1 MDTFY
6 KWNEKKIN
14 AEIEILKIM
23 KSSLSFRILSILC
36 LLMFFDATSFAQKS
50 IQSLAGQWQFKL
62 DPKGE
67 GVTASWFKTQLPDKI
82 QLPGSCEQGGFGVKT
97 TEPTIGKLTRVI
109 KYEGK
114 AWYQKKIVIPNSWK
128 GKRIELFLER
138 CHWESSVWLDGSPLG
153 MQNSLSVPHL
163 YDLGLSTAGTHILTI
178 CIDNT
183 YKIPI
188 GTWAHAITE
197 DTQGNWNGII
207 GRMELRATNPVWIR
221 DVQVYPNKL
230 KIILGNITG
239 QTIDATVQ
247 NTSCTIPDGGTEV
260 EVPFHSNMPNWDEF
274 SPNIQQLKVT
284 LKTEKFREQKS
295 VSYGI
300 RELSINDKQF
310 LINNRPFLMR
320 GPVDECIYPLTGYPP
335 MDKASWMRM
344 LKISQSYGFNFI
356 RFHSWC
362 PPQAAFEAAD
372 ELGMF
377 FQVELPL
384 WTMDAPQFGKH
395 AVRDKFIADELERIL
410 ESYGN
415 HPSFALMAMGN
426 ESSGTL
432 DALVSIGRK
441 VDNRRLYRCENGN
454 IEEKG
459 DYIEEGGRGIAGP
472 RTNWDR
478 WNAIGWIAG
487 GTENDEIKLKRNSLP
502 VFLHEV
508 GQWSMYPDFE
518 LATKFTGTT
527 RAYFYD
533 SFQASLKKHQML
545 DQAKS
550 FAQASGKFSVLL
562 YKEEI
567 EASFRSFPIG
577 GFQILEAR
585 DYPGQGVAIV
595 GWLDAFWDSKG
606 LITPTEFRHF
616 CDSTVCLLRMPKRV
630 FFNSDNFEALAQIS
644 HYGHATIKVK
654 PQWSITDDESKIIAK
669 GSLADKD
676 INAGELV
683 SLGNLKVALD
693 KVQTATRL
701 KVTLNAGI
709 ISNSW
714 YIWVYPDKQPVTP
727 ANVRIAYN
735 FDEATLDALKQGENV
750 LLFSSPKQGKYEI
763 VRSFFGPESV
773 RLLPP
778 VSKGKSAIEG
788 TFLPAFWNIR
798 LFNQIGTMGILC
810 NPEHPALKNFPTE
823 EHSDWQWADLIGVY
837 TAAESFRTAGAPES
851 YYKSMEKTWG
861 DVRDRSKAI
870 ILNETPEDFR
880 PIVQVIDNYE
890 RNYKL
895 GMIFETKVGK
905 GKLLVC
911 SMDLDTDADKRP
923 AARQLKSSLLRYMA
937 SKEFS
942 PTSEL
947 SMDLLLKI
955 LTY

>member
-1 MDTFY
+1 
-6 KWNEKKIN
+6 
-14 AEIEILKIM
+14 M
-23 KSSLSFRILSILC
+23 KCSSSSRVLYLLC
-36 LLMFFDATSFAQKS
+36 LFVMIYTSGNSQKN
-50 IQSLAGQWQFKL
+50 IQSLTGQWQFRL

-67 GVTASWFKTQLPDKI
+67 GIKASWFDTQLSDKI
-82 QLPGSCEQGGFGVKT
+82 QLPGSCEQGGFGVKST
-97 TEPTIGKLTRVI
+97 APTIGKLTRVI
-109 KYEGK
+109 KYEGR
-114 AWYQKKIVIPNSWK
+114 AWYQRKIEIPESWR

-138 CHWESSVWLDGSPLG
+138 CHWESSVWVDGRSFG
-153 MQNSLSVPHL
+153 MQNSLSTPHL
-163 YDLGLSTAGTHILTI
+163 YDLGLCSPGSHIVSI

-188 GTWAHAITE
+188 GTWSHAITE

-207 GRMELRATNPVWIR
+207 GRIELRATNPVWIQ
-221 DVQVYPNKL
+221 DVQVYPDKL
-230 KIILGNITG
+230 KLKLGNITG
-239 QTIDATVQ
+239 QTIHATVQ
-247 NTSCTIPDGGTEV
+247 NTPCTIPDKGTEV
-260 EVPFHSNMPNWDEF
+260 EIPFQSDRPNWDEF
-274 SPNIQQLKVT
+274 SPKMQQLEVT
-284 LKTEKFREQKS
+284 LKTEKYSEQKQ
-295 VSYGI
+295 VAYGI
-300 RELSINDKQF
+300 RKLSIKDKQF

-335 MDKASWMRM
+335 MDKASWLRV
-344 LKISQSYGFNFI
+344 LKISQSYGFNFM

-395 AVRDKFIADELERIL
+395 AVRDKFIADELERTL
-410 ESYGN
+410 EAYGN

-426 ESSGTL
+426 ESSGAL
-432 DALVSIGRK
+432 DALVTIGRK

-454 IEEKG
+454 VIEKG
-459 DYIEEGGRGIAGP
+459 DYTEEGGRGIAGP

-478 WNAIGWIAG
+478 WNATGWIAG
-487 GTENDEIKLKRNSLP
+487 GTENEEPKLNGNSLP
-502 VFLHEV
+502 LFLHEV

-518 LATKFTGTT
+518 LANKFTGTT

-533 SFQASLKKHQML
+533 SFKASLIKHQMY

-567 EASFRSFPIG
+567 EASFRSFPLG

-595 GWLDAFWDSKG
+595 GWLDAFWNSKG
-606 LITPTEFRHF
+606 LITPIEFRHF
-616 CDSTVCLLRMPKRV
+616 CDSTVCLMRMPKRV
-630 FFNSDNFEALAQIS
+630 FFNSDKFEALAQIS
-644 HYGHATIKVK
+644 HYGHTNIKVK
-654 PQWSITDDESKIIAK
+654 PQWNITDDKGKIVAK
-669 GSLADKD
+669 GAFPEKG
-676 INAGELV
+676 INAGRLV
-683 SLGNLKVALD
+683 SLGNLNVALD
-693 KVQTATRL
+693 KVQNATRL
-701 KVTLNAGI
+701 KVTLQAGTT
-709 ISNSW
+709 SNSW
-714 YIWVYPDKQPVTP
+714 YIWVYPDKQPTPP

-735 FDEATLDALKQGENV
+735 FDGATLDALKQGENV

-763 VRSFFGPESV
+763 VRSFFGPDSV

-798 LFNQIGTMGILC
+798 LFNQIGTLGILC
-810 NPEHPALKNFPTE
+810 NPQHPALKDFPTE
-823 EHSDWQWADLIGVY
+823 AHSDWQWADLIGVY

-861 DVRDRSKAI
+861 DARDRSKAI
-870 ILNETPEDFR
+870 ILNETPESFR

-923 AARQLKSSLLRYMA
+923 AARQLKSSLLRYMS

-942 PTSEL
+942 PKYEL
-947 SMDLLLKI
+947 SMDFLLKI
-955 LTY
+955 LTF